1 MLPKKNRL
9 VKEIDI
15 QKAFRTKSQMHDNYF
30 GLRLSKN
37 NLNKFMLLVIVGKK
51 IYKKANKRNLIR
63 RRVHSIFEGLKAK
76 NQLPL
81 SINLIIQIK
90 SKEVINLDYN
100 DLKNNILTK
109 TSKLYQKS
117 LQESLPSRHK
127 MPK

>member
-1 MLPKKNRL
+1 
-9 VKEIDI
+9 
-15 QKAFRTKSQMHDNYF
+15 MHDNYF